1 MESQIQMQNP
11 RLIEQGAYSYMS
23 NILNKCHHNRVN
35 IYIYILNIGVLIL
48 FIIITFIVLYY
59 CYKNKKTPQENRA
72 KVLQEQEYIL
82 SKIKYY
88 KDHQRSMASKSSIT
102 GLPTLDERPLY

>member
-1 MESQIQMQNP
+1 METQIQNP

-48 FIIITFIVLYY
+48 FFFVTFIVLYY
-59 CYKNKKTPQENRA
+59 CYKNKTTPEENQ
-72 KVLQEQEYIL
+72 KKIMQEQDYIL

-88 KDHQRSMASKSSIT
+88 KDHQRSIASKSSIT